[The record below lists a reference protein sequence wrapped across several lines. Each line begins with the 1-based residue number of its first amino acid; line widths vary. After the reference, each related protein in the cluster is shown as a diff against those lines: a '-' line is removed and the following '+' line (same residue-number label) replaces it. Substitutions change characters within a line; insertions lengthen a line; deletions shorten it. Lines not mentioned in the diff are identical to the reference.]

1 MNKRKATDDYSH
13 FLSSTHWQIVNHF
26 QCISLNLATEYLARL
41 ATSFYVLTFFA
52 LVLTHG
58 FYRCLPISLIV
69 KNHVKTVK
77 VSSKA
82 KKGKKTE

>member
-1 MNKRKATDDYSH
+1 MALMDRHREREPIHY
-13 FLSSTHWQIVNHF
+13 V
-26 QCISLNLATEYLARL
+26 SLNLASEYLARL
-41 ATSFYVLTFFA
+41 ATSLYVLPFFA

-58 FYRCLPISLIV
+58 FYQCLLISLIV

-82 KKGKKTE
+82 KKGKKTECQF